1 MYLKVS
7 LFVPF
12 TAPAALTYYS
22 SNITAV
28 GSIIVPTDPIS
39 FDVAIREGQYYLN
52 DNPNPNLTLMRGAK
66 YSFAIKNADQ
76 RLFPLVF
83 GRSFGTP
90 YIASGAI
97 VVAKG
102 RSTCLLCTSKIH
114 TYLSISLRKFQY
126 EVHRSD
132 NRPFHHQLDLLLPI
146 QPAHDWYIHTYMHI
160 KISYTNCL
168 MIH

>member
-1 MYLKVS
+1 MKVS

-22 SNITAV
+22 SNITAA
-28 GSIIVPTDPIS
+28 GSTIVPTDPIS

-52 DNPNPNLTLMRGAK
+52 DNPNPNLTLMRGTK

-90 YIASGAI
+90 YIDSGAI

-102 RSTCLLCTSKIH
+102 RSTCLLFILVKYIL
-114 TYLSISLRKFQY
+114 TYFSQ
-126 EVHRSD
+126 EVSVRGS
-132 NRPFHHQLDLLLPI
+132 PFR
-146 QPAHDWYIHTYMHI
+146 
-160 KISYTNCL
+160 
-168 MIH
+168 